1 MPTLSCLLLLGAVAA
16 MPAVHAA
23 TVIRWVDNNG
33 HVHYSDSAPRDAK
46 DSAVELEVDPNHNVY
61 AAPPTPRFTPAPP
74 PRKVIRLDSG
84 PTQQETAQAA
94 NCAKAQEQ
102 FAHLRS
108 RMRAGYRASQ
118 YNQLMERERS
128 LQRKIEKYCH

>member
-1 MPTLSCLLLLGAVAA
+1 MPSA
-16 MPAVHAA
+16 HAA
-23 TVIRWVDNNG
+23 TVIRWVDDNG
-33 HVHYSDSAPRDAK
+33 HVHYSDSAPREAK
-46 DSAVELEVDPNHNVY
+46 DSAVELEVDPDHNVY
-61 AAPPTPRFTPAPP
+61 AAPPTPRLTPTTPP
-74 PRKVIRLDSG
+74 KKVIRLDSG

-128 LQRKIEKYCH
+128 LQLKMEKYCH